1 MRVPL
6 TFRTIWKID
15 ALIILIGGVGVC
27 LMTGYAGFEF
37 LQSRFRPYQKEG
49 VVTVEGHAEE
59 RWGLG
64 NFLTI
69 PGAGCMVAPLNSVQS
84 YSRSLNE
91 KDLSAVRN
99 YLFLNVQDKST
110 RWLTPKHDRLILSM
124 EWMAAD
130 GSSENKWGTDK
141 KPVKWLIF
149 QVVPSDTDGD
159 GRLTENDRKAIAVAN
174 PDGSQYAEV
183 VRDADE
189 LLGTTWMAG
198 DKLLLIYTAGGKS
211 LVSEIDLPGRKVSVT
226 KELPKIDP

>member
-130 GSSENKWGTDK
+130 GSSENKWDTDK

-159 GRLTENDRKAIAVAN
+159 GRWDVRLV
-174 PDGSQYAEV
+174 DGDGLLDLLMEHYQELDPKYQAEIPLKRV
-183 VRDADE
+183 YIPEPAESADE
-189 LLGTTWMAG
+189 Q
-198 DKLLLIYTAGGKS
+198 
-211 LVSEIDLPGRKVSVT
+211 
-226 KELPKIDP
+226 